1 MRPPVLGIIISG
13 VVLAALVAASRPL
26 STQHPKTSSRASSK
40 PRECVKKTKPRREKV
55 PPTGPSP
62 A

>member
-26 STQHPKTSSRASSK
+26 STPPPKTLIPVSPK
-40 PRECVKKTKPRREKV
+40 PRGCVKKTKPRRGKV